1 MTDTLSLTIIS
12 LLVVIAS
19 LLGVTNIVTAQTLE
33 QEEEEVKSATV
44 VWRYFENG
52 TGTITYGD
60 GTVRNMT
67 HNYVPPE
74 YVYCNDSMYPVDVM
88 EQMNLT
94 LPSGC

>member
-1 MTDTLSLTIIS
+1 MA
-12 LLVVIAS
+12 VP
-19 LLGVTNIVTAQTLE
+19 NIVTAQTP
-33 QEEEEVKSATV
+33 QQPHEEEVKSATV

-60 GTVRNMT
+60 GTVRNIT
-67 HNYVPPE
+67 HNYIPPE

-88 EQMNLT
+88 DQMNLT

>member
-12 LLVVIAS
+12 LLVVITS
-19 LLGVTNIVTAQTLE
+19 LLGIINIVTAQTLE
-33 QEEEEVKSATV
+33 QQEEVKSATV

-67 HNYVPPE
+67 HTYVPPE
-74 YVYCNDSMYPVDVM
+74 YVYCNNSMYPVDVM

-94 LPSGC
+94 LPSSC

>member
-1 MTDTLSLTIIS
+1 MTDTLSLTITS

-19 LLGVTNIVTAQTLE
+19 LLGITNIAAAQTLE
-33 QEEEEVKSATV
+33 QEEEVKSATV

-67 HNYVPPE
+67 RNYVPPE
-74 YVYCNDSMYPVDVM
+74 YVYCNDSMYPVEVM
-88 EQMNLT
+88 EQMNMT

>member
-1 MTDTLSLTIIS
+1 MTKSVLLTISS
-12 LLVVIAS
+12 LLVIGS
-19 LLGVTNIVTAQTLE
+19 ILGVPNIVTAQTT
-33 QEEEEVKSATV
+33 QQHEEVKSATV
-44 VWRYFENG
+44 VWKYFENG

-88 EQMNLT
+88 EQMNMT

>member
-12 LLVVIAS
+12 LLVVITS
-19 LLGVTNIVTAQTLE
+19 LLGIINIVTAQTLE
-33 QEEEEVKSATV
+33 QEEEVKSATV

-67 HNYVPPE
+67 HTYVPPE
-74 YVYCNDSMYPVDVM
+74 YVYCNNSMYPVDVM

>member
-12 LLVVIAS
+12 LLVVTAN

-33 QEEEEVKSATV
+33 QEEEVKSATV

-74 YVYCNDSMYPVDVM
+74 YVYCNDSMYPVDMM

>member
-1 MTDTLSLTIIS
+1 MTDTLSLTIVS
-12 LLVVIAS
+12 LLVLIAS
-19 LLGVTNIVTAQTLE
+19 LLGITNIVTAQTLE
-33 QEEEEVKSATV
+33 QEEEVKSATI

-67 HNYVPPE
+67 HNYAPPE
-74 YVYCNDSMYPVDVM
+74 YVYCNDSMYPVEVM

-94 LPSGC
+94 LPSRC

>member
-33 QEEEEVKSATV
+33 QDEGEVKSATV

-74 YVYCNDSMYPVDVM
+74 YAYCNDSMYPVHVM

-94 LPSGC
+94 LPSDC

>member
-12 LLVVIAS
+12 LLVVTVS
-19 LLGVTNIVTAQTLE
+19 LLGITNIVTAQTLE
-33 QEEEEVKSATV
+33 QEEEVKSATV
-44 VWRYFENG
+44 VWKYFENG

-88 EQMNLT
+88 EQMNMT